1 MKRSNKSRRAFTLAE
16 LTVVLAVVAVL
27 SVMVASFAT
36 LVRQNTRKS
45 TEQLDALNEI
55 EIVETLVENWLEEN
69 PNAEISFGTEE
80 TKGLFLDGNKKLEF
94 DKITNVIPKTV
105 ENGQDVLYIYTI
117 EYEISGTTNT
127 YTFCVNTYTGEEVQQ

>member
-1 MKRSNKSRRAFTLAE
+1 MKISKKSRRAFTLAE

-55 EIVETLVENWLEEN
+55 EIVEMLVENWLEEN
-69 PNAEISFGTEE
+69 PDETIEFEKEG
-80 TKGLFLDGNKKLEF
+80 TKGLFLNDEKKLEF
-94 DKITNVIPKTV
+94 DKITRVTPKTV

-127 YTFCVNTYTGEEVQQ
+127 YTFCVNPYTGEEVQ